1 MYAVICYRP
10 DLSYSISLFSKF
22 MSNPNKTHLH
32 AIKFIFRC
40 LNNTTNLCL
49 QFEKD
54 DEKWCEIKGYVYS
67 NYARNL
73 DTRKSL
79 TGFIFTTFGNVVSW
93 KVCIQSIV
101 ILQTTDVEYIA
112 MTETIK

>member
-54 DEKWCEIKGYVYS
+54 DEK
-67 NYARNL
+67 
-73 DTRKSL
+73 
-79 TGFIFTTFGNVVSW
+79 
-93 KVCIQSIV
+93 
-101 ILQTTDVEYIA
+101 
-112 MTETIK
+112 